1 MINEG
6 VQLDEDDDDT
16 VSIMM
21 ALMRIPCH
29 DQSTEATLNILV
41 ISELLRGSRGEAEAG
56 ERLVSF
62 VDILYLPK
70 GIYQKR

>member
-1 MINEG
+1 
-6 VQLDEDDDDT
+6 
-16 VSIMM
+16 
-21 ALMRIPCH
+21 MRIPCH